1 MSLPPASLNKR
12 RRAGNGAA
20 AAAACAGF
28 SLVELMVGLS
38 LGMLTLLAMSQIYVA
53 FHFQHRGTDSDIG
66 AQTSAMNALYAIERD
81 LLQAGHGLGDRRLL
95 GCTGR
100 RDGGAG
106 LVLAPA
112 KITAGANGAPDAL
125 QLLLGDSSAPPTALS
140 AGLAPGGTVLA
151 VGSTLGMR
159 VGDTLALQQDGLPC
173 ALVRMASVDSPL
185 QASRTVE
192 DGNAPP
198 SGTDAVGAGGYSAG
212 AIAFNLGQLAQ
223 VSYALGG
230 AMLQRTRTA
239 YPGADPVTENIASG
253 IVSMRLQYGFDTRPG
268 KQSGL
273 EVDRWSPT
281 MLDADRSGISG
292 DRGDWQRMAALKL
305 AVVARSPFRQ
315 APGAGGACSATLAAN
330 APGWE
335 TTQAD
340 GSQSS
345 SAISLAHV
353 PDWQCYRYRVA
364 ETVVPLRNVLWGVP

>member
-1 MSLPPASLNKR
+1 MSPLPALPNSGR
-12 RRAGNGAA
+12 RVGKGT
-20 AAAACAGF
+20 AAACAGF
-28 SLVELMVGLS
+28 SLAELMVGLS
-38 LGMLTLLAMSQIYVA
+38 LGLLTLLAMSQVYVA
-53 FHFQHRGTDSDIG
+53 FHVQHRGTDSDIG

-100 RDGGAG
+100 RDGGASMA
-106 LVLAPA
+106 LVPA
-112 KITAGANGAPDAL
+112 QITAGANGAPDTL
-125 QLLLGDSSAPPTALS
+125 QLLLGESRAPPAAMS
-140 AGLAPGGTVLA
+140 AALAPGGTVLA

-159 VGDTLALQQDGLPC
+159 AGDTLALQQDGLPC
-173 ALVRMASVDSPL
+173 ALVRIASVDSPL
-185 QASRTVE
+185 QASRVLG
-192 DGNAPP
+192 DGNAPQ
-198 SGTDAVGAGGYSAG
+198 GETDAVGSGGHGAG

-239 YPGADPVTENIASG
+239 YPGAEPVTENNASG
-253 IVSMRLQYGFDTRPG
+253 IVSLRLQYGFDTRSG
-268 KQSGL
+268 EQSRL
-273 EVDRWSPT
+273 QVDRWSVT
-281 MLDADRSGISG
+281 MLDADQSGISG

-315 APGAGGACSATLAAN
+315 APGAGGACSATTAAN

-335 TTQAD
+335 TAKAD
-340 GSQSS
+340 GSRGR

-364 ETVVPLRNVLWGVP
+364 ETVVPLRNVLWGAH

>member
-1 MSLPPASLNKR
+1 MSPLPALPNSGR
-12 RRAGNGAA
+12 RVVND

-38 LGMLTLLAMSQIYVA
+38 LGMMTLLAMSQVYVA
-53 FHFQHRGTDSDIG
+53 FHVQHRGTDSDIG

-106 LVLAPA
+106 LVLVPA
-112 KITAGANGAPDAL
+112 QITAGANGAPDAL
-125 QLLLGDSSAPPTALS
+125 KLLLDDSRAPPAAMS
-140 AGLAPGGTVLA
+140 AALAPGGTLLA

-159 VGDTLALQQDGLPC
+159 VGDTLALRQDGLPC
-173 ALVRMASVDSPL
+173 ALVRIASVDSPL
-185 QASRTVE
+185 QASRVAE
-192 DGNAPP
+192 DGNAPQ
-198 SGTDAVGAGGYSAG
+198 GETDAVGAGGYSAG

-230 AMLQRTRTA
+230 ATLQRTRTV

-253 IVSMRLQYGFDTRPG
+253 IVSLRLQYGFDTRTG
-268 KQSGL
+268 EQSRL

-281 MLDADRSGISG
+281 MLDADQSGIDG

-305 AVVARSPFRQ
+305 TVVARSPVRQ
-315 APGAGGACSATLAAN
+315 APGADGDCSATVDAN

-340 GSQSS
+340 GSRSR

-364 ETVVPLRNVLWGVP
+364 ETIVPLRNVLWGVP